1 MATDIHWICSLYINY
16 CRNHNQYQ
24 DLFAITE
31 KDISISSAIGI
42 ASRFPYITPPALIK
56 TPDSKTWG
64 NLVDGGYYEN
74 LGMQTM
80 LDAYTILKTVS
91 KKNNLKPRFKFIAI
105 RNTKLIEEEKPM
117 LGMVESLA
125 PAITFS
131 NIWSNNSNEAMSNG
145 EKLLTANHDEFY
157 VLSLQRDDNENI
169 PLGWYLSSDARTN
182 LNRQVDAIPD
192 SLIYAIL
199 K

>member
-1 MATDIHWICSLYINY
+1 
-16 CRNHNQYQ
+16 
-24 DLFAITE
+24 
-31 KDISISSAIGI
+31 
-42 ASRFPYITPPALIK
+42 
-56 TPDSKTWG
+56 
-64 NLVDGGYYEN
+64 
-74 LGMQTM
+74 M

-91 KKNNLKPRFKFIAI
+91 KKNNLKTRFKFIAI

-182 LNRQVDAIPD
+182 LNRQVAAIPD